1 MLYHRIAV
9 LISTLSLAALFLPG
23 PAYAQEKPV
32 QIKLG
37 VLNIVR
43 LTQTSLMSKDIAR
56 QIDSRRKL
64 FRAEIKSEEQ
74 ALRKA
79 NEDLQKQRVILSPA
93 AFEQEIKLF
102 RQKEL
107 ALQRKVQQ
115 RNQEFNRLRVFTTR
129 AFEKELNKALVAVTK
144 KHNFTLVFRKR
155 EVLVT
160 AAFLDITKLVLA
172 QIDKNSPSFVIPDVL
187 PKRVK

>member
-1 MLYHRIAV
+1 MLYHRIAI
-9 LISTLSLAALFLPG
+9 LISTLSLTALILLG
-23 PAYAQEKPV
+23 PTYAQEKPV

-37 VLNIVR
+37 VLDIVR
-43 LTQTSLMSKDIAR
+43 LTQSSLMSKDIAR

-64 FRAEIKSEEQ
+64 FRAEIKGEEQ

-107 ALQRKVQQ
+107 ALQKKVQQ

-129 AFEKELNKALVAVTK
+129 VFEKELNKALVDVTK

-172 QIDKNSPSFVIPDVL
+172 QMDKNSPSFKIPDVL
-187 PKRVK
+187 PQHVK

>member
-1 MLYHRIAV
+1 MLYHRFAV
-9 LISTLSLAALFLPG
+9 LFSTLSLVALFLLS
-23 PAYAQEKPV
+23 PAYAQDKPV

-43 LTQTSLMSKDIAR
+43 LTQSSLMSKDIAR
-56 QIDSRRKL
+56 QIDGRRIN
-64 FRAEIKSEEQ
+64 FRAEIKGEEQ

-79 NEDLQKQRVILSPA
+79 NEELQKQRVILSPA

-102 RQKEL
+102 RRKEL
-107 ALQRKVQQ
+107 ALQKKVQQ
-115 RNQEFNRLRVFTTR
+115 RNQEFNRLRLFTTR
-129 AFEKELNKALVAVTK
+129 AFEKELNKALVEVTK
-144 KHNFTLVFRKR
+144 KHNFTLVLRKR

-172 QIDKNSPSFVIPDVL
+172 QIDKNSPSFKIPDVL

>member
-1 MLYHRIAV
+1 MLYHRVAI
-9 LISTLSLAALFLPG
+9 LISTLYLVALLLPG
-23 PAYAQEKPV
+23 PVQAQENPV

-37 VLNIVR
+37 VLDIVR
-43 LTQTSLMSKDIAR
+43 LTQMSLMSKDIAR
-56 QIDSRRKL
+56 QIDSRRNL
-64 FRAEIKSEEQ
+64 FRAEIKGEEQ

-93 AFEQEIKLF
+93 AFDQEIKLF

-115 RNQEFNRLRVFTTR
+115 RNQEFNRLRLFTTR
-129 AFEKELNKALVAVTK
+129 AFEKELNKALVDVTK

-160 AAFLDITKLVLA
+160 AAFLDITKLVLL
-172 QIDKNSPSFVIPDVL
+172 QINKSSPKFKIPDVL

>member
-1 MLYHRIAV
+1 MLYHRFAV
-9 LISTLSLAALFLPG
+9 LFSTLSLAALFLLG
-23 PAYAQEKPV
+23 PAYAQDKPV

-43 LTQTSLMSKDIAR
+43 LTQSSLMSKDIAR
-56 QIDSRRKL
+56 QIDGRRIK
-64 FRAEIKSEEQ
+64 FRAEIKDEEQ

-79 NEDLQKQRVILSPA
+79 NEELQKQRVILSPA

-102 RQKEL
+102 RRKEL
-107 ALQRKVQQ
+107 ALQKKVQQ

-129 AFEKELNKALVAVTK
+129 AFEKELNKALVEVTK
-144 KHNFTLVFRKR
+144 KHNFTLVLRKR

-172 QIDKNSPSFVIPDVL
+172 QIDKNSPSFKIPDVL

>member
-1 MLYHRIAV
+1 MLYRRIAV
-9 LISTLSLAALFLPG
+9 LFSTLSLAALLLSG
-23 PAYAQEKPV
+23 PTYAQDTPV

-56 QIDSRRKL
+56 QIDGRRIK
-64 FRAEIKSEEQ
+64 FRAEIKGEEQ
-74 ALRKA
+74 ALRKS
-79 NEDLQKQRVILSPA
+79 NEDMQKQQIILSPA

-102 RQKEL
+102 RRKEL
-107 ALQRKVQQ
+107 ALQKKVQQ
-115 RNQEFNRLRVFTTR
+115 RNQEFNRLRIFTTR
-129 AFEKELNKALVAVTK
+129 AFETELNKALVDVTK
-144 KHNFTLVFRKR
+144 KHKFTLVLRKR

-160 AAFLDITKLVLA
+160 ATFLDITKLVLE
-172 QIDKNSPSFVIPDVL
+172 QIDKNSPSFKIPDVL

>member
-1 MLYHRIAV
+1 MLYHRVAI
-9 LISTLSLAALFLPG
+9 LISTLYLVALLLPG
-23 PAYAQEKPV
+23 PVQAQENPV

-37 VLNIVR
+37 VLDIVR
-43 LTQTSLMSKDIAR
+43 LTQMSLMSKDIAR
-56 QIDSRRKL
+56 QIDSRRNL
-64 FRAEIKSEEQ
+64 FRAEIKGEEQ

-93 AFEQEIKLF
+93 AFDQEIKLF

-129 AFEKELNKALVAVTK
+129 AFEKELNKALVDVTK

-160 AAFLDITKLVLA
+160 AAFLDITKLVLL
-172 QIDKNSPSFVIPDVL
+172 QINKSSPKFKIPDVL

>member
-1 MLYHRIAV
+1 MSYHRFAV
-9 LISTLSLAALFLPG
+9 VVFTLVLAAHFLIG
-23 PAYAQEKPV
+23 PAFSQENSV

-56 QIDSRRKL
+56 QIDSRRVK

-74 ALRKA
+74 DLRKS

-102 RQKEL
+102 RRKEL
-107 ALQRKVQQ
+107 ALQKKVQR

-129 AFEKELNKALVAVTK
+129 AFEKALNKALVDVTK
-144 KHNFTLVFRKR
+144 KHNFTLVLRKR

-172 QIDKNSPSFVIPDVL
+172 QLDKNAPSFKIPDVF
-187 PKRVK
+187 PKRDK